1 MKRFR
6 KFISSILITFSAL
19 SWNVLLNSQAVETPT
34 QLFHAGQNEQAAENY
49 FKAIEYYRSALEIAP
64 NYRDPIIGLSESYFA
79 LEEYEETLDW
89 LKKAQKYDR
98 KNLRLLNLEGRTLVA
113 IGKWEEAYQR
123 FSEVLSIEPH
133 NVSAN
138 FGLAE
143 LNIVQGKTDYAATRY
158 QDALR
163 YSPGNKQALLSL
175 MLVHDARGDQRKA
188 EEYIREALN
197 RYSHDPQ
204 VHYYAAKHY
213 FQFNL
218 LDEAELQAN
227 IAVSLREDFIDALL
241 LLSTIH
247 LERENYRKVIP
258 LLTEVI
264 SKNRENRENN
274 ILWYLLGLANAETG
288 NIEQS
293 VNSFSRAFR
302 MRTDDEISRIF
313 SEYVIIDRYDFDDP
327 IREQFASYHFEKG
340 KLYEEKNYFQKA
352 LDEYRR
358 GLKIDPFSEKG
369 RLLYARLLNKLGH
382 PARYLSQLEILI
394 EDIEY
399 KTTDI
404 MDEYEI
410 QQSIQEDSVANR
422 WSIQQFPSSLKKIES
437 GAEEKRS
444 IPLERFQYNCILFY
458 RRTNSTAMEHFGSEK
473 ILARYFNDILTHQEN
488 INSMNDPLQ
497 YEGFAAA
504 YNQARTKDA
513 HYFLSI
519 SFRENARSFYGECE
533 IYNAETGDH
542 ITTFTAY
549 RTGNNKVAETLL
561 SLSSKFI
568 NSLPVRGRLVDRRFD
583 TGLINL
589 GKSDGIETE
598 ESLLIVKNGAVQIA
612 RDSIGLEYEKEELL
626 GTITVD
632 EVDELIAEGAI
643 ETDSFFDLINP
654 GDEVLRMQPQENQD
668 EELEGNDEGP
678 SLVPPLS
685 RLYQEIIQI
694 R

>member
-1 MKRFR
+1 MKGFW
-6 KFISSILITFSAL
+6 KIFCSMLITFSAL
-19 SWNVLLNSQAVETPT
+19 SWNVSVSGQAVKTPA
-34 QLFHAGQNEQAAENY
+34 QLFHAGQKEQVAENF
-49 FKAIEYYRSALEIAP
+49 FKAIELYRSALEIAP
-64 NYRDPIIGLSESYFA
+64 DYRDPIIGLSESYFA

-113 IGKWEEAYQR
+113 MGKLEEAYQR
-123 FSEVLSIEPH
+123 FSEVLSVEPH

-143 LNIVQGKTDYAATRY
+143 LNIVQGKTDYAASRY
-158 QDALR
+158 HDTLR

-175 MLVHDARGDQRKA
+175 MLVHDARGEQRKA

-218 LDEAELQAN
+218 LEEAELQAN
-227 IAVSLREDFIDALL
+227 IAVSLREDYIDALL
-241 LLSTIH
+241 LLSNIY

-264 SKNRENRENN
+264 GKNRENRENN

-288 NIEQS
+288 NREQS

-313 SEYVIIDRYDFDDP
+313 SEYVIIDRYDFDNP

-340 KLYEEKNYFQKA
+340 KTYEEKNYFQKA

-394 EDIEY
+394 EDFEY
-399 KTTDI
+399 RTTDI
-404 MDEYEI
+404 LDEYEI

-422 WSIQQFPSSLKKIES
+422 WSIRQFPSSLKNIES
-437 GAEEKRS
+437 EAEEKRS
-444 IPLERFQYNCILFY
+444 IPLERFQYNCLLFF

-473 ILARYFNDILTHQEN
+473 ILARYINDLLTHQEN
-488 INSMNDPLQ
+488 INVMNDPLL
-497 YEGFAAA
+497 YEDFAAA
-504 YNQARTKDA
+504 YNQARTKNA

-519 SFRENARSFYGECE
+519 SFRENARSFYGEFE
-533 IYNAETGDH
+533 IYNAETGNH
-542 ITTFTAY
+542 ISTFTAY
-549 RTGNNKVAETLL
+549 RTGNNKVVETLL

-583 TGLINL
+583 TGLINV
-589 GKSDGIETE
+589 GRSDGIETE
-598 ESLLIVKNGAVQIA
+598 ESLFIVKNGAVQIA
-612 RDSIGLEYEKEELL
+612 RDSIGLEYEKDELL
-626 GTITVD
+626 GKITV
-632 EVDELIAEGAI
+632 EKVDELIAEGAI
-643 ETDSFFDLINP
+643 ETDSFFDLITP
-654 GDEVLRMQPQENQD
+654 GDEVLRKQPQEDQT
-668 EELEGNDEGP
+668 EELAENKENP
-678 SLVPPLS
+678 SLVSPHS
-685 RLYQEIIQI
+685 NLYRAIIQI